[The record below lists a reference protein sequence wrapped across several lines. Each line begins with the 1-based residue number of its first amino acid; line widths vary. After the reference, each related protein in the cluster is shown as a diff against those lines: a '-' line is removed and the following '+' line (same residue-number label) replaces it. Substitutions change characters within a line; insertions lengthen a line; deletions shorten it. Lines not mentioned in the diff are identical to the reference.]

1 MTKKQVALASF
12 ENSVYQYQ
20 LDYLKLNIT
29 NKYNQIVEGQIK
41 DLSNELGQNISSYD
55 LAQMQEVSVVEFYS
69 WLVGCVY
76 NIHFTENKSVHTFI
90 FSELFNPINYHDN

>member
-1 MTKKQVALASF
+1 MISEFIKMKHKMKLEDMVQVALASF

-20 LDYLKLNIT
+20 FDYLKLNIT

-69 WLVGCVY
+69 
-76 NIHFTENKSVHTFI
+76 
-90 FSELFNPINYHDN
+90 